1 VPATRSSPTRSRRL
15 LAVLVLGAALAA
27 CAQVSGTAKT
37 VQALNRLDIEQPTLK
52 VDATNT
58 GTSVKVSY
66 RSKQEDVAA
75 YRSEVERVQEIVWTQ
90 LPFRF
95 DALDVQ
101 AEAPRLQAAELDTSV
116 RATRAQLRAA
126 FGPRPAGLGQSARR
140 SVLLVL
146 GVVGLVVLLLVAL
159 VILVVLL
166 VVRRRRATSPP
177 AQDAAGWGSPPP
189 GQGP

>member
-1 VPATRSSPTRSRRL
+1 VPATRSSPTRTRRL
-15 LAVLVLGAALAA
+15 LAVLVLGAALAG

-37 VQALNRLDIEQPTLK
+37 VQALNRLDIEQPTLN
-52 VDATNT
+52 VDATNA

-66 RSKQEDVAA
+66 RSKREEVAA
-75 YRSEVERVQEIVWTQ
+75 YRSEVERVQETVWTQ

-101 AEAPRLQAAELDTSV
+101 AEAPRLQVAELDTSI
-116 RATRAQLRAA
+116 RATRAQLQAA
-126 FGPRPAGLGQSARR
+126 FGPRPAGLDQSARR

-146 GVVGLVVLLLVAL
+146 GVIGLVVLLLVAL

-166 VVRRRRATSPP
+166 VVRRSRSNRPP
-177 AQDAAGWGSPPP
+177 AQDAAGWGAPPP